1 MIARTR
7 LAGISAVLA
16 GALAPALGMV
26 ALAGAASAAQVAAP
40 VIAAGM
46 MGAGMIAAAASGR
59 WWTGAALAAVSGL
72 GLAMLALALGIIA
85 LPHLAALLLA
95 ISAASTSFAARGA
108 LFARSAGERGWW
120 IAVALLAGEGAMLAV
135 AAMRPGAVPDGLLAL
150 LPAQW
155 ASMATAAALV
165 GEAAPAALLALAGT
179 GATTMLVA
187 HLWPARWPYV
197 VMFSAWL
204 ALSALVWHGLPTV
217 TS

>member
-16 GALAPALGMV
+16 GALAPALGMM
-26 ALAGAASAAQVAAP
+26 ALAGTASAAQVAAP

-85 LPHLAALLLA
+85 LPHLAAFLLA
-95 ISAASTSFAARGA
+95 IAAASTSFAARGA
-108 LFARSAGERGWW
+108 LFARSSGERGWW
-120 IAVALLAGEGAMLAV
+120 IAVAVLAGEGAMLAV

-155 ASMATAAALV
+155 ASMATAAALA

-179 GATTMLVA
+179 AATTMLVA
-187 HLWPARWPYV
+187 ALWPARWPYL

-204 ALSALVWHGLPTV
+204 ALSALVWHGFPAV